1 MITPIN
7 EELDN
12 VWSDLVSS
20 EPNILVPK
28 YFEPLNKNT
37 ITFVGFNPSFVEDR
51 TKEFFRTKGVELNS
65 IREHYLWKNRDKF
78 ARAIDDELSAHSR
91 NEYSYFAQHRKLTQ
105 FLGYK
110 NWDHIDLFQFR
121 ETSQEQGLELLAR
134 NDRFRSDQLEI
145 FERVLELAAPKL
157 IVVANAKA
165 SELLKDRWLVGAV
178 DAASGCHSHMVSNR
192 PVPVFF
198 SGMLTGQRALDV
210 HSRERLFWHV
220 RRVAQSMD

>member
-1 MITPIN
+1 MITQIN
-7 EELDN
+7 EELDY
-12 VWSDLVSS
+12 VWSKLAPN

-37 ITFVGFNPSFVEDR
+37 IAFVGFNPSFVEDR
-51 TKEFFRTKGVELNS
+51 TKEFFRTKGFELNS
-65 IREHYLWKNRDKF
+65 IREHYLWANRDEF
-78 ARAIDDELSAHSR
+78 QRAVDDEFSAHSR
-91 NEYSYFAQHRKLTQ
+91 NEYAFFAQHRELASY
-105 FLGYK
+105 LGYT

-121 ETSQEQGLELLAR
+121 ETSQEHGLELLAR
-134 NDRFRSDQLEI
+134 NGQFRSEQLEM
-145 FERVLELAAPKL
+145 FERVLEIASPKL

-165 SELLKDRWLVGAV
+165 SEILKDRWQVGTV
-178 DAASGCHSHMVSNR
+178 DAASGCHLHTVSNR

-220 RRVAQSMD
+220 RRAAQSIA